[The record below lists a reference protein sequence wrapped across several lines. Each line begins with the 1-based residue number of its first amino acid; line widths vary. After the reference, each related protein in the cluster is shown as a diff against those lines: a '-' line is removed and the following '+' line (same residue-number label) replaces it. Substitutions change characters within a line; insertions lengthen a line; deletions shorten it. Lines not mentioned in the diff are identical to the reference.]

1 MRKGLRHLLVVSI
14 FGFAAAAVTGAIGYE
29 LAPRSSTS
37 DNALATA
44 SHATAV
50 SDSEVCGLVTA
61 DEVLG
66 LLNFPLTKPGPATPQ
81 PYVTGGACS
90 WGTGFGES
98 FELTVM
104 AHQPGPIDNPCA
116 GIAGNVIHV
125 GGWVGCSRLEFAPGQ
140 VLTAFKG
147 GYTVTIR
154 PETNV
159 IGFRYEAAEES
170 TVSHVFRELN
180 A

>member
-14 FGFAAAAVTGAIGYE
+14 LGFGAAVVTGAIGYE
-29 LAPRSSTS
+29 LAPKSSPS
-37 DNALATA
+37 DNAVATG

-61 DEVLG
+61 GEVQR
-66 LLNFPLTKPGPATPQ
+66 LLNFPRTKPGPATPQ
-81 PYVTGGACS
+81 PGFVGGACS
-90 WGTGFGES
+90 WGTGFGET
-98 FELTVM
+98 FEVTVL
-104 AHQPGPIDNPCA
+104 AHQPGPVANPCA
-116 GIAGNVIHV
+116 GIVGNEIHI

-147 GYTVTIR
+147 AYTVSIR

-159 IGFRYEAAEES
+159 IGFRYESAEES